1 MAINFNT
8 EYNKEIRRIV
18 YNFNR
23 KRQRAIKRGFSYL
36 PPKQYVSELKGRY
49 KTRAA
54 LDRELKSIE
63 AFNLMGKTAFE
74 VMETLGGG
82 RVSRYQMDY
91 MKSHLRSTKAFFDR
105 RIKEAK
111 ELYEEDRNIIARR
124 EYLFNLEEK
133 RKYLDLDIDY
143 LDESGLKTFEKYTRQ
158 AQTYNLDNARKY
170 RNFLAIVEQA
180 MDMVGFSNE
189 TKDSFFAKFNNLSP
203 AEFIKLYQRSNM
215 IQRVYDLYVSST
227 QLNTDDEDASRIL
240 TNLTERIDEEIALL
254 YEK

>member
-1 MAINFNT
+1 MAINFGA

-23 KRQRAIKRGFSYL
+23 KRKRAIKRGFSYL

-49 KTRAA
+49 KTKAA

-63 AFNLMGKTAFE
+63 AFNLMGQTAFE

-124 EYLFNLEEK
+124 EYLFNLEER

-143 LDESGLKTFEKYTRQ
+143 LDESGIRTFQKYIEQAEDYELKKVR
-158 AQTYNLDNARKY
+158 DY
-170 RNFLAIVEQA
+170 RNYLNIVDQVME
-180 MDMVGFSNE
+180 MVGFDKS
-189 TKDSFFAKFNNLSP
+189 KRDVFFAKLEKLTP
-203 AEFIKLYQRSNM
+203 AEFIKLYQRSVI
-215 IQRVYDLYVSST
+215 IQRIYDLYVSSN
-227 QLNTDDEDASRIL
+227 QLSTDEEDATRVL
-240 TNLTERIDEEIALL
+240 TRLTDRIDEEIASIN
-254 YEK
+254 EK